1 MKAFLIDISRCTGC
15 YNCQIACK
23 DEHCGNDWSPYA
35 KPQPD
40 TGQFWLKVT
49 EEEKGTIPKVRV
61 VYRPLLCMHCDTAPC
76 ITSCPTK
83 GAIYKRADGL
93 VIIDP
98 QKCSGCMNC
107 VHACPYN
114 AIYYNNSLR
123 LAQKCTGCAHLLDKG
138 WKEPRCVDICPTGA
152 LKYVEQT
159 EIDNLKGKVE
169 VINPE
174 FGTRPRVYYL
184 NMPKIFVAG
193 LVYDP
198 LIKKVV
204 EGAECILRGKDQN
217 FRVTTDGFGDF
228 WFENLSADTYSLEI
242 TASGYSTKTINNISA
257 DKDVN
262 LGDIPLNKEIKCQKK

>member
-1 MKAFLIDISRCTGC
+1 MQAFLIDVSRCCGC

-40 TGQFWLKVT
+40 TGQFWIKVS
-49 EEEKGTIPKVRV
+49 EEEKGTLPKVRV
-61 VYRPLLCMHCDTAPC
+61 VYRPNLCMHCDTAPC
-76 ITSCPTK
+76 LNSCPVE
-83 GAIYKRADGL
+83 GAIYKREDGL

-107 VHACPYN
+107 IHTCPYN
-114 AIYYNNSLR
+114 AIYYNSDLR

-152 LKYVEQT
+152 LKFVDQA
-159 EIDNLKGKVE
+159 EIEKIKDKVE
-169 VINPE
+169 VIHPE
-174 FGTRPRVYYL
+174 FGTGPRVYYL
-184 NMPKIFVAG
+184 NLPKKFVAG

-204 EGAECILRGKDQN
+204 EGAECTLTN
-217 FRVTTDGFGDF
+217 RVRTFAATTDGFGDF
-228 WFENLSADTYSLEI
+228 WFENLGVDVYSLKI
-242 TASGYSTKTINNISA
+242 AAKGYSTKTINHISTE
-257 DKDVN
+257 KDVN
-262 LGDIPLNKEIKCQKK
+262 LGDIALNQSKLS